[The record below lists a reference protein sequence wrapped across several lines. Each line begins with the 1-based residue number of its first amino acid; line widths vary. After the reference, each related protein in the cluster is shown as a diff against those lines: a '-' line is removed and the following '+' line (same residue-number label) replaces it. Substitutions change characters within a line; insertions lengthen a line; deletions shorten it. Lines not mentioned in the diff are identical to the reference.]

1 MKHVGINFFRIGH
14 IQKERETFF
23 LSFGYFVFCIFREND
38 ADKSILSQKRAKE
51 IKKSETLL
59 IDTSTPIDMKSIFP
73 SKM

>member
-1 MKHVGINFFRIGH
+1 MSVFILFSSDTSKKNGKH
-14 IQKERETFF
+14 F
-23 LSFGYFVFCIFREND
+23 LFLLVTLFFCIFREND

-59 IDTSTPIDMKSIFP
+59 IDTSTPIDMKSIFS